1 MLRKPFRLCGLAV
14 ILIVSAIALAPAGAA
29 GAVATSVTV
38 CPAGPPTCD
47 YATIQEALDAVDDGD
62 SILVAPGTYAGGFTI
77 DKRVKLLG
85 SGASQTTISG
95 GDPATVTISP
105 EQRVTIE
112 SVTITDG
119 TQTGVVNF
127 GTLTL
132 RDSVITDNATGLQN
146 SGTALVA
153 DTSISDN
160 HSFGIGGVGNTGS
173 LTVRR
178 SVISGNGAREG
189 GGINNSGDATI
200 VDSTIEGN
208 FGFHSP
214 GGILNTG
221 TMDVRRA
228 TVSGNEGIPGGIG
241 NLGSLTLRRTAVTDN
256 HGRMGGIIN
265 GGSLIL
271 RRSIISRN
279 LGDGPQGVGGLR
291 NEASGHA
298 LLVLSAVTDNTGF
311 SVGGIYNDH
320 ASLTLSHSIVTR
332 NTADG
337 DEGVLA
343 GGIFNDFGTLLLRH
357 SAVFGNIPNDCVGC

>member
-77 DKRVKLLG
+77 DKSVKLLG

-208 FGFHSP
+208 PASIRPEAFP
-214 GGILNTG
+214 T
-221 TMDVRRA
+221 RA
-228 TVSGNEGIPGGIG
+228 RWTY
-241 NLGSLTLRRTAVTDN
+241 D
-256 HGRMGGIIN
+256 GR
-265 GGSLIL
+265 
-271 RRSIISRN
+271 
-279 LGDGPQGVGGLR
+279 P
-291 NEASGHA
+291 
-298 LLVLSAVTDNTGF
+298 SA
-311 SVGGIYNDH
+311 
-320 ASLTLSHSIVTR
+320 
-332 NTADG
+332 
-337 DEGVLA
+337 
-343 GGIFNDFGTLLLRH
+343 GTLASRAG
-357 SAVFGNIPNDCVGC
+357 SATSAR